1 LKYNIMTAFEKIK
14 LLVATILT
22 NNSYK
27 QVSPVIYDKDLLNK
41 KVAIL
46 MFQENENGHLIRKFK
61 VVVEDVTKEEDL
73 TTKFSI
79 TTEEIPLVYKFT
91 S

>member
-1 LKYNIMTAFEKIK
+1 MTAFEKIK